1 MQKRAVNR
9 VTKPNNFR
17 RPNRRL
23 DEDQLAAHFEGSEEE
38 NALYRAAA
46 AVASAEGQNVD
57 ETDEAVMEEV
67 GNAFKNDQ
75 AQHDVN
81 IRGGE
86 GEDGVEVDHEAH
98 HHHQQHGGHDMQ
110 GDALDHEMPMAPMSA
125 EPHHQQT
132 HHVGHQNLDDILGHA
147 SMTYAQA
154 AAAAA
159 DLQPPPPPQ
168 PNVGNATISAPQP
181 LVAATDFQP
190 TPSTSHTTAQSL
202 QPTSSGGSAQQQQ
215 QQQQQQAQDP
225 PQPPPKTTEQMAE
238 ESGYAGFKVDSAFAK
253 RMSRDPGQ
261 RLAEQRRQG
270 QDLNLVRRS
279 NVEALFAQIAG
290 SEAAN
295 PCAHCRKGQGPWTVC
310 VVYSGQ
316 MMGSCANCWFNAS
329 GSRCSFHGEL
339 LFYATFLY
347 TSPSRATWIL
357 CRMSGHAML
366 ISHLPTEK
374 SQPPLPGAHHPYAT
388 LPVAMPVLGQEQGIG
403 VGPGPA
409 AVAAGQ
415 QQHMVGG
422 SPAQLHAAQLW
433 QAPAALFSH
442 DNGVKH
448 TVQNALVQVRQAD
461 RYTRALIEVEVA
473 AKQLALKIV
482 HAEEVAAG
490 LGVGVEGDEDEQ
502 QQQQHEQHGGV
513 DEDEDA
519 RHGGSGYE
527 SPAPGGNGMP
537 EDGEP

>member
-9 VTKPNNFR
+9 VTKATNFR
-17 RPNRRL
+17 RPNRRI
-23 DEDQLAAHFEGSEEE
+23 DEDQLAAHFEGTEEE
-38 NALYRAAA
+38 HALYRAAA
-46 AVASAEGQNVD
+46 AVASAEGQDVD
-57 ETDEAVMEEV
+57 ADEAVMEEV
-67 GNAFKNDQ
+67 GNAFKNEQ
-75 AQHDVN
+75 PQHEVDVD
-81 IRGGE
+81 GDGDGE
-86 GEDGVEVDHEAH
+86 GDADVDHEAH
-98 HHHQQHGGHDMQ
+98 QHAGHDMQ

-125 EPHHQQT
+125 EPHHQQAQHIAHQ
-132 HHVGHQNLDDILGHA
+132 HHEPHNLDDILGHP

-168 PNVGNATISAPQP
+168 PNVGGAAISAPQP

-190 TPSTSHTTAQSL
+190 TPSTSQHTSQALPGQSL
-202 QPTSSGGSAQQQQ
+202 GPAPANSTQQQQ
-215 QQQQQQAQDP
+215 QQQEPQ
-225 PQPPPKTTEQMAE
+225 QPPAKTTEQMAE

-329 GSRCSFHGEL
+329 GSRCSFH
-339 LFYATFLY
+339 
-347 TSPSRATWIL
+347 
-357 CRMSGHAML
+357 
-366 ISHLPTEK
+366 EK

-403 VGPGPA
+403 VGPG
-409 AVAAGQ
+409 VGGGVGGGGGGGG
-415 QQHMVGG
+415 HMG

-442 DNGVKH
+442 DAGVKH
-448 TVQNALVQVRQAD
+448 TVQGALLQVRQAD

-482 HAEEVAAG
+482 QAEELAAG
-490 LGVGVEGDEDEQ
+490 LGVGVGVDGEEEG
-502 QQQQHEQHGGV
+502 HV
-513 DEDEDA
+513 DEDEDVQ
-519 RHGGSGYE
+519 RGSGYE

>member
-9 VTKPNNFR
+9 VTKPTNFR
-17 RPNRRL
+17 RPNRRI
-23 DEDQLAAHFEGSEEE
+23 DEDQLAAHFEGTEEE

-46 AVASAEGQNVD
+46 AVASAEGQDVVD
-57 ETDEAVMEEV
+57 TDEAVMEEV
-67 GNAFKNDQ
+67 GNAFKDEQ
-75 AQHDVN
+75 AQHEVDVDGN
-81 IRGGE
+81 GE
-86 GEDGVEVDHEAH
+86 GDVDVEHETH
-98 HHHQQHGGHDMQ
+98 HHHHHHHQHGGHDVQ

-125 EPHHQQT
+125 EPHHQQA

-168 PNVGNATISAPQP
+168 PNVGGATISAPQP

-190 TPSTSHTTAQSL
+190 TPSTSQHTQSL
-202 QPTSSGGSAQQQQ
+202 QPPSLGAHPAGSSATSAQQHQQ
-215 QQQQQQAQDP
+215 QEP

-329 GSRCSFHGEL
+329 GSRCSFH
-339 LFYATFLY
+339 
-347 TSPSRATWIL
+347 
-357 CRMSGHAML
+357 
-366 ISHLPTEK
+366 EK

-403 VGPGPA
+403 VGPGVA
-409 AVAAGQ
+409 GGAGGGGAAG
-415 QQHMVGG
+415 HMVG
-422 SPAQLHAAQLW
+422 SPVQLHAAQLW

-442 DNGVKH
+442 DAGVKH

-461 RYTRALIEVEVA
+461 RYARALIEVEVA

-482 HAEEVAAG
+482 QAEEVAAG
-490 LGVGVEGDEDEQ
+490 LGVGVGVEGDEED
-502 QQQQHEQHGGV
+502 HGV
-513 DEDEDA
+513 DEDEDG
-519 RHGGSGYE
+519 RHGSGYE

>member
-1 MQKRAVNR
+1 MEEYVPLQPCTCPTSARAGTSRLGRRDYVDFDQLSPAVPSSTSCAVTRGLHLPNLTMQKRAVNR
-9 VTKPNNFR
+9 VTKPTNFR
-17 RPNRRL
+17 RPNRRI

-46 AVASAEGQNVD
+46 AVASAEGQNVV

-75 AQHDVN
+75 AQHEVDVD
-81 IRGGE
+81 GE
-86 GEDGVEVDHEAH
+86 GEGDVDVDHEAQH
-98 HHHQQHGGHDMQ
+98 HHHQHDSHDVQ

-168 PNVGNATISAPQP
+168 PNVGGATISAPQP

-190 TPSTSHTTAQSL
+190 TPSTSQHTSQSL
-202 QPTSSGGSAQQQQ
+202 QPPSLGPHTAASSGSGAQQQQ
-215 QQQQQQAQDP
+215 QQQDP

-329 GSRCSFHGEL
+329 GSRCSFHGM
-339 LFYATFLY
+339 
-347 TSPSRATWIL
+347 SPLSVPL
-357 CRMSGHAML
+357 SVVESLQSGHAC
-366 ISHLPTEK
+366 
-374 SQPPLPGAHHPYAT
+374 
-388 LPVAMPVLGQEQGIG
+388 
-403 VGPGPA
+403 
-409 AVAAGQ
+409 
-415 QQHMVGG
+415 
-422 SPAQLHAAQLW
+422 
-433 QAPAALFSH
+433 
-442 DNGVKH
+442 
-448 TVQNALVQVRQAD
+448 
-461 RYTRALIEVEVA
+461 
-473 AKQLALKIV
+473 
-482 HAEEVAAG
+482 
-490 LGVGVEGDEDEQ
+490 
-502 QQQQHEQHGGV
+502 
-513 DEDEDA
+513 
-519 RHGGSGYE
+519 
-527 SPAPGGNGMP
+527 
-537 EDGEP
+537 

>member
-9 VTKPNNFR
+9 VTKPTNFR
-17 RPNRRL
+17 RPNRRI
-23 DEDQLAAHFEGSEEE
+23 DEDQLSAHFEGTEEE

-46 AVASAEGQNVD
+46 AVASAEGQDVV
-57 ETDEAVMEEV
+57 ETDQAVMDEV
-67 GNAFKNDQ
+67 GNAFKDEQ
-75 AQHDVN
+75 AQH
-81 IRGGE
+81 
-86 GEDGVEVDHEAH
+86 EVDIDGDGDGDVEDVEHEAH
-98 HHHQQHGGHDMQ
+98 HHHHHQHHQHGSHDAQ
-110 GDALDHEMPMAPMSA
+110 ADALDHEMPMAPMSA
-125 EPHHQQT
+125 EPHHQQA

-168 PNVGNATISAPQP
+168 PNVGGAAISAPQP

-190 TPSTSHTTAQSL
+190 TPSTSQHTAQSL
-202 QPTSSGGSAQQQQ
+202 QPPSLGAHIAASSGSAAQQQQ
-215 QQQQQQAQDP
+215 QQQQQQEP

-329 GSRCSFHGEL
+329 GSRCSFHGA
-339 LFYATFLY
+339 FPVFL
-347 TSPSRATWIL
+347 
-357 CRMSGHAML
+357 
-366 ISHLPTEK
+366 
-374 SQPPLPGAHHPYAT
+374 PLPVPLRLA
-388 LPVAMPVLGQEQGIG
+388 
-403 VGPGPA
+403 GPLQSD
-409 AVAAGQ
+409 VC
-415 QQHMVGG
+415 
-422 SPAQLHAAQLW
+422 
-433 QAPAALFSH
+433 
-442 DNGVKH
+442 
-448 TVQNALVQVRQAD
+448 
-461 RYTRALIEVEVA
+461 
-473 AKQLALKIV
+473 
-482 HAEEVAAG
+482 
-490 LGVGVEGDEDEQ
+490 
-502 QQQQHEQHGGV
+502 
-513 DEDEDA
+513 
-519 RHGGSGYE
+519 
-527 SPAPGGNGMP
+527 
-537 EDGEP
+537 

>member
-9 VTKPNNFR
+9 VTKPTNFR

-46 AVASAEGQNVD
+46 AVASAEGQDVA

-67 GNAFKNDQ
+67 GNAFKSDQ
-75 AQHDVN
+75 AQHEVN
-81 IRGGE
+81 IDGDGE
-86 GEDGVEVDHEAH
+86 GDVHVEHETH
-98 HHHQQHGGHDMQ
+98 HHHQHGGHDVQ
-110 GDALDHEMPMAPMSA
+110 GDALDHEMPMAPMTA
-125 EPHHQQT
+125 EPHHQQP

-168 PNVGNATISAPQP
+168 PNVGSATISAPQP

-190 TPSTSHTTAQSL
+190 TPSTSQHTAQPIQ
-202 QPTSSGGSAQQQQ
+202 QPSSGGTTAQQQQ
-215 QQQQQQAQDP
+215 QQQQDP

-329 GSRCSFHGEL
+329 GSRCSFHGMFPL
-339 LFYATFLY
+339 VYF
-347 TSPSRATWIL
+347 S
-357 CRMSGHAML
+357 MG
-366 ISHLPTEK
+366 
-374 SQPPLPGAHHPYAT
+374 PPL
-388 LPVAMPVLGQEQGIG
+388 LCLGGTTTSLL
-403 VGPGPA
+403 
-409 AVAAGQ
+409 
-415 QQHMVGG
+415 M
-422 SPAQLHAAQLW
+422 
-433 QAPAALFSH
+433 F
-442 DNGVKH
+442 
-448 TVQNALVQVRQAD
+448 
-461 RYTRALIEVEVA
+461 
-473 AKQLALKIV
+473 AK
-482 HAEEVAAG
+482 
-490 LGVGVEGDEDEQ
+490 
-502 QQQQHEQHGGV
+502 
-513 DEDEDA
+513 
-519 RHGGSGYE
+519 
-527 SPAPGGNGMP
+527 
-537 EDGEP
+537 